1 MAIRKNV
8 LLVEGKDEIRVIP
21 ELLESNGIQW
31 GDRRNPVVFLQDCD
45 GFENILKAEGI
56 AAGLKADGVEALGIL
71 LDADEEPQNR
81 WTAVKNACRKSGMIS
96 KMPEDL
102 PLDGL
107 VLLADNGVRVGIWM
121 MPDNRLAGMLETFLG
136 YLLPT
141 DTAALWA
148 LAAEAIDK
156 ARQQGAPFT
165 EFHRDK
171 AQIYSWLAWQ
181 EPPGRQ
187 LHDAIKQRILD
198 PKHPEAQLFVAW
210 FRKLY
215 QLNEPLDR

>member
-1 MAIRKNV
+1 
-8 LLVEGKDEIRVIP
+8 
-21 ELLESNGIQW
+21 
-31 GDRRNPVVFLQDCD
+31 
-45 GFENILKAEGI
+45 
-56 AAGLKADGVEALGIL
+56 
-71 LDADEEPQNR
+71 
-81 WTAVKNACRKSGMIS
+81 
-96 KMPEDL
+96 
-102 PLDGL
+102 
-107 VLLADNGVRVGIWM
+107 
-121 MPDNRLAGMLETFLG
+121 LG

-215 QLNEPLDR
+215 ELNEPLDR